1 MFSSPQWLILPNT
14 ARSVCSTVCRAV
26 LRNNKIPV
34 LYYIIFILMLK
45 ELMTLLGPWGEVAE
59 TAGVKLGE
67 LLNDIIDDIFPE
79 DENHAE

>member
-1 MFSSPQWLILPNT
+1 
-14 ARSVCSTVCRAV
+14 
-26 LRNNKIPV
+26 
-34 LYYIIFILMLK
+34 MLK
-45 ELMTLLGPWGEVAE
+45 ELTTLLGPWGEVAE